1 MLGSEYETMFCD
13 TWIFSGRLP
22 VNVLKT
28 LNYRQSNIF
37 FKNYQIE
44 EFQSIQTVKDQ
55 PSQQPVL

>member
-1 MLGSEYETMFCD
+1 MLGSEYETRFCD

-22 VNVLKT
+22 AYMLKT
-28 LNYRQSNIF
+28 LNDVQSNIF